1 MRLLIIDDDVELVA
15 TLSHALHSWYLVD
28 VAYTAERGEYL
39 AAIHEYD
46 AMIVD
51 FNLPDGTGVELCTKL
66 RADNCKTPILMLTG
80 RGDVDDKVLALDGG
94 VDDYL
99 TKPFSTK
106 ELLARIRALF
116 RRNPLLTPQ
125 TILQYGDITID
136 INSGAVKKANQ
147 EIHLRRKERQILEFF
162 VRHRGQIIKRDMLL
176 EHIWDETDEPNTNAI
191 DVHIRQLRKKLLKNS
206 NDTSIFI
213 KSIYGLGYQLN

>member
-1 MRLLIIDDDVELVA
+1 MRLLIIDDDVELVE
-15 TLSHALHSWYLVD
+15 TLTHALQSRYLVD
-28 VAYTAERGEYL
+28 TAYTAERGEYL

-51 FNLPDGTGVELCTKL
+51 FNLPDETGVELCIKL
-66 RADNCKTPILMLTG
+66 RADHCKTPILMLTG
-80 RGDVDDKVLALDGG
+80 RSEVEDKVLALDGG

-125 TILQYGDITID
+125 RTLQYGDITID
-136 INSGAVKKANQ
+136 INSGTVTKANQ

-191 DVHIRQLRKKLLKNS
+191 DVHIRQLRKKLLINS
-206 NDTSIFI
+206 HDTSIFI

>member
-1 MRLLIIDDDVELVA
+1 
-15 TLSHALHSWYLVD
+15 VD